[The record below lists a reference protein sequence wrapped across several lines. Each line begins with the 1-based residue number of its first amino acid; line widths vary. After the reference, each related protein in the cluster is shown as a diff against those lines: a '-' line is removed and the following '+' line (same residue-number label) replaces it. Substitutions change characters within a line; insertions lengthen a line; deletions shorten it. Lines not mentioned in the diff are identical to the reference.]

1 MTVAS
6 TTRRLALAALAA
18 TLALPALPA
27 QAQPATAGAT
37 LAAVRAKRRWIAARI
52 PARLASG

>member
-1 MTVAS
+1 
-6 TTRRLALAALAA
+6 LAALAA

-37 LAAVRAKRRWIAARI
+37 LAAVRAKRHWIAARI

>member
-1 MTVAS
+1 
-6 TTRRLALAALAA
+6 LAALAA

-37 LAAVRAKRRWIAARI
+37 LAAVRAKRRCWTQGGLMYAPPIR
-52 PARLASG
+52 